1 MIMNKQGWIIGLLI
15 CVIVFVLAIISF
27 GIFKVDDLPGRLV
40 GSLIGVV
47 ITAVITV
54 FLLRGQSA
62 NAETREKNMKVFEKK
77 LAIHQGFLK
86 TLRDIV
92 DDNVIEEAEVKE
104 LIFQTSYVAMHASKD
119 EYIDDIIECLS
130 ELKRMTDHADD
141 ENYHRDL
148 ATCTF
153 RITGILKKDLYGE
166 TEKEDYMPK
175 DVDLFAHLKSGDIK

>member
-1 MIMNKQGWIIGLLI
+1 MKKQSWLIGLLI
-15 CVIVFVLAIISF
+15 CVILFTMAIISF
-27 GIFKVDDLPGRLV
+27 GIFKLDELPGRLI

-47 ITAVITV
+47 ITSVITV

-62 NAETREKNMKVFEKK
+62 NAENREKNMKVFEKK

-119 EYIDDIIECLS
+119 EYIDGVIKELA
-130 ELKRMTDHADD
+130 ELKRITDHADD

-148 ATCTF
+148 AACAF
-153 RITGILKKDLYGE
+153 RITSILKKDLYGE
-166 TEKEDYMPK
+166 TNEADYLPA
-175 DVDLFAHLKSGDIK
+175 DIELFAHLKSDVAE